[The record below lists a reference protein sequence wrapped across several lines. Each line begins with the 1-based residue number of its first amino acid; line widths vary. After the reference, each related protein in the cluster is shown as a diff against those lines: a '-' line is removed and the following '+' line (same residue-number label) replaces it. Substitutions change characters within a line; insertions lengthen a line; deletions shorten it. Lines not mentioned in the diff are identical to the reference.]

1 MTFKMF
7 PFVPGR
13 IANLALSKTASMN
26 FLMSS
31 VELKP
36 CAAMIAEAKQAM
48 KINFIFKTLIDM
60 KSQSINI
67 NNINLY
73 QVTKHLITTK
83 AFKIVTR

>member
-36 CAAMIAEAKQAM
+36 CAAMIAEAKQLM
-48 KINFIFKTLIDM
+48 KINFIFK

-67 NNINLY
+67 NNISLY
-73 QVTKHLITTK
+73 QVTKHLITAK